1 MIKILIVEDD
11 PMMSRMYQNAFITE
25 GFEVELA
32 RDGQEGLDKA
42 RTVAPALII
51 LDVMMPKFNG
61 MQVLEAIK
69 SDPAIKMIPIL
80 MLSNLGGQKDAEDAV
95 AMGAVKYLLKSDIEP
110 REVVITVKQIL
121 NIPATPPLQS

>member
-25 GFEVELA
+25 GFEVEIA
-32 RDGQEGLDKA
+32 HDGQEGLDKA
-42 RTVAPALII
+42 RTVAPSLIL

-69 SDPAIKMIPIL
+69 SDPAIKMIPII

-95 AMGAVKYLLKSDIEP
+95 AMGAIKYLLKSDIEP
-110 REVVITVKQIL
+110 REVVATVKQIL
-121 NIPATPPLQS
+121 NIPAAPPLQS